1 MNKLPKTNKIN
12 KTSIIICG
20 LLLVTLVLLCYLL
33 VTTQISYKET
43 FLSSATQP
51 KKIAFCF
58 MIYDKIA
65 NHGIWEQFF
74 KNVDTDKY
82 TIFIHYKENSD
93 LGWFNNYKISD
104 SVETCWGCYSLI
116 TAQLV
121 LAKHALADPNVSHCI
136 WLSGSCLPMK
146 PFDHIYGY
154 LDHNKSYFNKSPD
167 NQVFP
172 RCNKLVEL
180 GSIDK
185 KHIKKGAMQSV
196 LNRSHTQLLVDNEPF
211 IESQFSKIKI
221 PDEIAFITTLF
232 HLGKESE
239 LVLTNNQTFG
249 ATTYTC
255 WTDMTNHREFSESK
269 KTGQPYNFS
278 YICDKELKTIM
289 ESPSLF
295 ARKFADGCEG
305 LEPLRSKLKL
315 IGN

>member
-1 MNKLPKTNKIN
+1 MNELPKTN
-12 KTSIIICG
+12 KTSIIICVV
-20 LLLVTLVLLCYLL
+20 LFITLILLCYLL

-43 FLSSATQP
+43 FVSSENPP

-65 NHGIWEQFF
+65 NQDIWEQFF
-74 KNVDTDKY
+74 KHVDTDKY
-82 TIFIHYKENSD
+82 TIFIHYKEDSD

-104 SVETCWGCYSLI
+104 SVETCWGCYSLV

-121 LAKHALADPNVSHCI
+121 LAKHALADSNVSHCI

-146 PFDHIYGY
+146 IFSQVYDYFDHS
-154 LDHNKSYFNKSPD
+154 KSYFNKSPD

-180 GSIDK
+180 GTINK
-185 KHIKKGAMQSV
+185 AHIKKGAMQSV
-196 LNRSHTQLLVDNEPF
+196 LNRSHIKLLVDNEPF
-211 IESQFSKIKI
+211 IKEQFTKIKI
-221 PDEIAFITTLF
+221 PDEIAFITTLYHF
-232 HLGKESE
+232 GKESE

-255 WTDMTNHREFSESK
+255 WTDMTNHREFPESK

-278 YICDKELKTIM
+278 YICARELTAIM
-289 ESPSLF
+289 DSPSLF
-295 ARKFADGCEG
+295 ARKFADGCGG
-305 LEPLRSKLKL
+305 LEPLRNKLK
-315 IGN
+315 